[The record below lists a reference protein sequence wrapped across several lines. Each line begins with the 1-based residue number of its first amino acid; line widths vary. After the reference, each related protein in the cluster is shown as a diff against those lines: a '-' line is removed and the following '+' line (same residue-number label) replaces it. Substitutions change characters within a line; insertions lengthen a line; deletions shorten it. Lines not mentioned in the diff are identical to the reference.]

1 MSTNSLSWKDEIGLV
16 TISRT
21 LVECSGDMRHL
32 NEESSSPKNRVL
44 FSQGPTP
51 THWTPAA
58 PRVQNVVAALTPKAF
73 GGSVQATRNIY
84 LCQSITPS
92 RVRISARGVIS
103 ELWQIT
109 L

>member
-21 LVECSGDMRHL
+21 LVECGGDMRHL

-58 PRVQNVVAALTPKAF
+58 PRVQNVVAAGSAVQGFAFIGARNFAKVMSSASPSFGLADLT
-73 GGSVQATRNIY
+73 N
-84 LCQSITPS
+84 
-92 RVRISARGVIS
+92 
-103 ELWQIT
+103 
-109 L
+109 